1 MNEKLYSFQHHT
13 QAPATSSN
21 DLSNTLPLIMYMSSD
36 SLLNFQ
42 TCISCLSCDIS
53 SPDPSVSRINIGTL
67 EIMECLPN
75 DVYSFLFLLK
85 HIWIVTF

>member
-21 DLSNTLPLIMYMSSD
+21 DLNNTLPLIMYKSSD
-36 SLLNFQ
+36 PALLNLQ

-53 SPDPSVSRINIGTL
+53 SPDPPGSRIKYW
-67 EIMECLPN
+67 
-75 DVYSFLFLLK
+75 YSGDYGMLK
-85 HIWIVTF
+85 YLMTCILSCSC